1 MISEMRSEVPTAVTS
16 PKPRIPGE
24 EGIWVFVLG
33 DMTVF
38 ALFFATFMYSRGKN
52 PDRFGEDHTQLN
64 MALGTAN
71 TVLLLT
77 SSLFVVLAVH
87 RVLSGLHRSAPRLL
101 AAGLACGLGFVA
113 IKAVEWSHLFVG
125 GKTVGSGEYFSYYFI
140 FTGIHLG
147 HVLIGCVLLTRLIAI
162 TRHGELTD
170 RQTVLSE
177 TCGIFWH
184 MVDLL
189 WVVLFALFYLLDDRD
204 TSSDR
209 GVVGVVGAHVCLIG
223 RQD

>member
-1 MISEMRSEVPTAVTS
+1 MTAEMRSEVPTPVSS

-52 PDRFGEDHTQLN
+52 HDRFAEAHTHLN
-64 MALGTAN
+64 IALGTAN

-87 RVLSGLHRSAPRLL
+87 QVLSGIHRSAPRLL
-101 AAGLACGLGFVA
+101 AAALVCGLGFVA
-113 IKAVEWSHLFVG
+113 IKAVEWSHLIVG
-125 GKTVGSGEYFSYYFI
+125 GTTVSSGEYFAYYFV
-140 FTGIHLG
+140 FTGVHLG
-147 HVLIGCVLLTRLIAI
+147 HVVIGCVLLSLLIVI
-162 TRHGELTD
+162 TRRTELTD
-170 RQTVLSE
+170 RQAVLSE
-177 TCGIFWH
+177 SCGIFWH

-189 WVVLFALFYLLDDRD
+189 WVVLFALFYLVR
-204 TSSDR
+204 
-209 GVVGVVGAHVCLIG
+209 
-223 RQD
+223 